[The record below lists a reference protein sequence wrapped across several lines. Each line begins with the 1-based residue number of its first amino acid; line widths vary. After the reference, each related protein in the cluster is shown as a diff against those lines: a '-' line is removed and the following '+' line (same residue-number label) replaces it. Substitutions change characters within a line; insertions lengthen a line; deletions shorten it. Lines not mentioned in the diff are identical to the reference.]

1 MFESIDAYLTA
12 LKEAMQGSD
21 PALVQDALADARE
34 HLSTALAG
42 ARETNPGASEAELL
56 QPIVEEYGT
65 PEETAAAYAEIERR
79 TSPGLARAGGKPR
92 SFLARFFGVYADPRA
107 WGALLYMFI
116 AFVTGIIYFTW
127 AVTGVSLSLGFSI
140 LIFGLLFALLFLL
153 SVRGLALIE
162 GRIVEALLG
171 MRMPRRPLFGAQGMK
186 WLERLKVLLTDRRT
200 WLSLV
205 YLVLQ
210 LPLGTLY
217 FILAVTLLS
226 FSIGLVIAPIAQWI
240 FGLPTFQLDGVGYY
254 APVWLLLLAP
264 LAGVLL
270 ATLTMFTVRGIGSL
284 HARYAKW
291 MLVAE

>member
-1 MFESIDAYLTA
+1 MFESIDAYLKA

-21 PALVQDALADARE
+21 PALAQDAVEDARE

-42 ARETNPGASEAELL
+42 AREMNPGANEAELL

-65 PEETAAAYAEIERR
+65 PEETATAYAEIERR

-92 SFLARFFGVYADPRA
+92 SFLARFFGVYADPRT

-116 AFVTGIIYFTW
+116 AYVTGIIYFTW
-127 AVTGVSLSLGFSI
+127 VIAGMSLSLAFSI
-140 LIFGLLFALLFLL
+140 FIFGLLFALLFLL
-153 SVRGLALIE
+153 SARGLALIE
-162 GRIVEALLG
+162 GRIIEALLG
-171 MRMPRRPLFGAQGMK
+171 VRMPRRPLFGAQGLK
-186 WLERLKVLLTDRRT
+186 WFERLRILLTDRRT

-205 YLVLQ
+205 YLLLQ
-210 LPLGTLY
+210 MPLGVLY
-217 FILAVTLLS
+217 FSVTIMLLT

-240 FGLPTFQLDGVGYY
+240 LGFPTYQINGVDFY
-254 APVWLLLLAP
+254 APVWQLLLAQ

-270 ATLTMFTVRGIGSL
+270 VTITMFMVRGIGSL

>member
-1 MFESIDAYLTA
+1 VFESIDEYLKA

-21 PALVQDALADARE
+21 PALVQDALEDARE

-42 ARETNPGASEAELL
+42 ARETNPGTSEAELL

-65 PEETAAAYAEIERR
+65 PEETAAAYVEIERR
-79 TSPGLARAGGKPR
+79 TSPGLARQGGKQR

-127 AVTGVSLSLGFSI
+127 VVTGVSLSLAFSI

-153 SVRGLALIE
+153 SARGLALIE

-171 MRMPRRPLFGAQGMK
+171 VRMPRRPLFGAQGMK
-186 WLERLKVLLTDRRT
+186 WFERLKVLLTDRRT

-210 LPLGTLY
+210 LPLGILY
-217 FILAVTLLS
+217 FSLTVTLLS
-226 FSIGLVIAPIAQWI
+226 FSIGLVIAPIVTWI
-240 FGLPTFQLDGVGYY
+240 LGLPTYQINDVYY
-254 APVWLLLLAP
+254 YWPVWKLLLLQVT
-264 LAGVLL
+264 GIVL
-270 ATLTMFTVRGIGSL
+270 ATLTMFMVRGLGSL